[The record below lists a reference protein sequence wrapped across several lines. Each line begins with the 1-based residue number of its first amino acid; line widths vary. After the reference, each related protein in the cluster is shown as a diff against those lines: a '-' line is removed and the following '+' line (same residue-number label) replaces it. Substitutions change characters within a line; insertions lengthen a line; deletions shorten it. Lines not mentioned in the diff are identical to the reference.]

1 MQYDDAYIAPFY
13 NGNMDLN
20 VRYPMLCTPLLDEN
34 GGVLGVLQ
42 MCTNASIPAKTV
54 RRVGEFCSQVGVML
68 RLVSQIGVLKEA
80 KLGESKALQDGLLE
94 MLLEKRAQDY
104 EETKQ
109 IAAEKK
115 KKKKIKKKK
124 AAKPVAATEDAP
136 PEQKEPAGP
145 AVMVTVLGAHDL
157 RNADG
162 LFGKSDPFVEL
173 TWRGTSVGKTATVN
187 NDHNPTWMG
196 EHFTF
201 PIGDLEGNEGKEG
214 KEGAGGG
221 NSPRTPLPWPET
233 DGSLVLEVAVID
245 YDTVSAHDLL
255 GRVFFPLDEM
265 LRLGG
270 EGGEGRD
277 SEGVEFVL
285 IDVKGKKK
293 GKSKVRL
300 AFHTIPAEA
309 GWGEGED
316 WKNAAGAETG
326 QGGTG
331 GNGDGG
337 GVMGEGGGN
346 EATAAALDQKER
358 EELAVNTVGSRHED
372 IEAVKADL
380 NQKADSFVESLF
392 YATSDEEAEERN
404 RVRAVS
410 PVDSGHFVSMLS
422 QDFRDPDGKSASPS
436 GSPNIMGG
444 LGGRGGVG
452 GHPMGGQKSGETK
465 EEFMERYRRF
475 SNVEHEM
482 SAVIGPDGTR
492 TDKGNRRP
500 SFAGGGSILAVGGD
514 AAGSTILASF
524 HPDSPVASGKKMK

>member
-1 MQYDDAYIAPFY
+1 MQYHDAYIAPFF

-34 GGVLGVLQ
+34 GEVLGVLQ
-42 MCTNASIPAKTV
+42 MCTNAPIPAKTV
-54 RRVGEFCSQVGVML
+54 GRVGEFCSQVGVML
-68 RLVSQIGVLKEA
+68 QLVSQIGVLKEA

-115 KKKKIKKKK
+115 KKTKKKKK
-124 AAKPVAATEDAP
+124 AAKPGTTTEDAP
-136 PEQKEPAGP
+136 PEQREPAGP
-145 AVMVTVLGAHDL
+145 SVMVTVLGAHDL

-173 TWRGTSVGKTATVN
+173 TWRGMSVGKTATVN
-187 NDHNPTWMG
+187 NDHNPSWMG

-214 KEGAGGG
+214 AGED
-221 NSPRTPLPWPET
+221 NHPRTPLPWPET

-255 GRVFFPLDEM
+255 GRVFFSLDEM

-300 AFHTIPAEA
+300 AFHTVPAEA
-309 GWGEGED
+309 GWGEDEG
-316 WKNAAGAETG
+316 WKDAAGAER
-326 QGGTG
+326 
-331 GNGDGG
+331 GNGGG
-337 GVMGEGGGN
+337 GGMMGEGGEN
-346 EATAAALDQKER
+346 KARDDDHKELKER
-358 EELAVNTVGSRHED
+358 GELAVNTVGSRHED

-380 NQKADSFVESLF
+380 DQKADSFVTSLF
-392 YATSDEEAEERN
+392 YATEDEEAEERN

-422 QDFRDPDGKSASPS
+422 RDFGDPDAKSASPS

-492 TDKGNRRP
+492 ADKSNRRP
-500 SFAGGGSILAVGGD
+500 SFAGGDSILAVGGD

-524 HPDSPVASGKKMK
+524 HPDSPLASRKKMK